1 MKGIVIFKNEAYPP
15 GQVETVVIKALLQG
29 PDTIDDW
36 VVEMTGTGVVVTEDA
51 VGTTGVVDVKNP
63 IITYLFLVFE

>member
-36 VVEMTGTGVVVTEDA
+36 VVEMTATGVVVTEDA